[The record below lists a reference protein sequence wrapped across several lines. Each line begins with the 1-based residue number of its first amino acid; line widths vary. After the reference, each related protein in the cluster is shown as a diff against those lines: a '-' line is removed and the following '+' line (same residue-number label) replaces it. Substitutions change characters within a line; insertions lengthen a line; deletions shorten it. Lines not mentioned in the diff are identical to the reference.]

1 MSRFDEAIECYRK
14 AIELDPI
21 NATAHFSLGNTLW
34 LEGRLNEA
42 INCYKKSI
50 EIHPRG
56 SYWPP
61 MLHEKFNT
69 RVRVDEILKWYRI
82 ITELDPKWATGQLC
96 LGMELSSTGR
106 DDEAIVCFKKAIELE
121 PKSAAAHGFLAG
133 ALQDKGQL
141 DDAIDC
147 YRRAI
152 ELDPE
157 DAVAHSDLG
166 FAMLDK
172 GQVDDAIAS
181 HRKAI
186 ELEPRYERAYSNL
199 GNALLVKGQVDDAI
213 ASHKKAIELDP
224 VDANAQAQLAN
235 ARRMAVARDRLPA
248 FQDGS
253 YTPAT
258 NDERIGLADWCGI
271 RKLHHA
277 AAGLYAAAFAADP
290 RLADDLKA
298 ITRYNAARCATR
310 AADGQGD
317 DAANLD
323 DAERARLRKQALG
336 WLRADLALLAQELE
350 SAQAAERGMA
360 ERTLRHWRQDA
371 DLAGIRDAEALA
383 KLPEDEREAF
393 QALWAEVDGLLGK
406 TSEK

>member
-1 MSRFDEAIECYRK
+1 
-14 AIELDPI
+14 
-21 NATAHFSLGNTLW
+21 
-34 LEGRLNEA
+34 
-42 INCYKKSI
+42 
-50 EIHPRG
+50 
-56 SYWPP
+56 
-61 MLHEKFNT
+61 
-69 RVRVDEILKWYRI
+69 
-82 ITELDPKWATGQLC
+82 
-96 LGMELSSTGR
+96 MELSSTGR

-166 FAMLDK
+166 FAMLD
-172 GQVDDAIAS
+172 
-181 HRKAI
+181 
-186 ELEPRYERAYSNL
+186 
-199 GNALLVKGQVDDAI
+199 KGQVDDAI